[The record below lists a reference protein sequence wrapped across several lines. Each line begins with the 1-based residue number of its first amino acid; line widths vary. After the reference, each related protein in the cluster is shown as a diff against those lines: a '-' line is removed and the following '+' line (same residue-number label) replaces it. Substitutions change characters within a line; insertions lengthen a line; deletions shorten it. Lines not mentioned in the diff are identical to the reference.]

1 MQICNCL
8 CWFNCTSYNNKMY
21 RVDDID
27 WNQNPTSK
35 FKKGREEV
43 EISYVD
49 YYKQVLNVAFEI
61 IIKAWYLEFITNELW
76 TMYVFDMFYPL
87 YYGVLGVPYAERSFM
102 SCFCLFLISKLIQK
116 SGRLQETA
124 SPNFQLCRMVGSLR
138 NQRSSIFRVKRVSKN
153 GPICKSCW
161 TASSAGQADEI

>member
-1 MQICNCL
+1 
-8 CWFNCTSYNNKMY
+8 MY

-61 IIKAWYLEFITNELW
+61 IIKA
-76 TMYVFDMFYPL
+76 
-87 YYGVLGVPYAERSFM
+87 
-102 SCFCLFLISKLIQK
+102 
-116 SGRLQETA
+116 
-124 SPNFQLCRMVGSLR
+124 
-138 NQRSSIFRVKRVSKN
+138 
-153 GPICKSCW
+153 
-161 TASSAGQADEI
+161 